1 MEVFQT
7 RRPWNEQWPETLVL
21 ACSDGRFQE
30 EVDEF
35 LRFHLAISQYD
46 RLYVPGGAGAL
57 ATSGIDFVRAD
68 RFRTECRFLITA
80 HGIERVILLFH
91 GPAEDGPA
99 EALCGDYKRRL
110 RTSAPADIRRQQE
123 RDAEQIW
130 HDGLGDAVELEIYRC
145 EATRD
150 GLVRFV
156 RMYISSG
163 PA

>member
-7 RRPWNEQWPETLVL
+7 RRPWTEQSPDTLVI

-35 LRFHLAISQYD
+35 LRDHLGIRQYD

-57 ATSGIDFVRAD
+57 ATTGIEFVRSD
-68 RFRTECRFLITA
+68 RFRNECRFLVGA
-80 HGIERVILLFH
+80 HGIQRAILLFH

-99 EALCGDYKRRL
+99 EAVCGDYARRL
-110 RTSAPADIRRQQE
+110 PTSPPDALRRQQD

-130 HDGLGDAVELEIYRC
+130 RDGLGAGVVLEIYRC
-145 EATRD
+145 EVTGD
-150 GLVRFV
+150 GGVQFV
-156 RMYISSG
+156 RLKG
-163 PA
+163 